1 MVLFNCYQIFIEYN
15 LWKTCLTLQI
25 IITLYINYSQM
36 GSDES
41 KPQPKQAAPALPK
54 DTTEAKVEQQIKL

>member
-1 MVLFNCYQIFIEYN
+1 
-15 LWKTCLTLQI
+15 
-25 IITLYINYSQM
+25 M